1 MPDTRDLPPPMTPP
15 DCDLRGFDWMPLFG
29 HRLFGSDLYA
39 SATDEEFRAAIR
51 MWWGAWQQCPAA
63 SLPNN
68 ERALAE
74 AAGYGRD
81 LAGWHRVRDV
91 ALRGF
96 TLCSDGRLHHP
107 LLAEAAL
114 KAHERRRA
122 DRERKRTARARQQE
136 KQGAAERGA
145 EGGTPDVS
153 VRVPSAG
160 QDADCPQPVRAER
173 ESERERNT
181 PSLREGGAASAPPD
195 RLPDARDMLWAD
207 GLGIL
212 RALTGKPNGP
222 ARALLGQMCRD
233 AGDDCAVVLAVLH
246 DAQRDRPGNP
256 VPWIKNGIATRTGRR
271 VGTGPPSRLSYLTDA
286 PPPSAPPA
294 TIDMT
299 PEGDFR

>member
-1 MPDTRDLPPPMTPP
+1 
-15 DCDLRGFDWMPLFG
+15 
-29 HRLFGSDLYA
+29 
-39 SATDEEFRAAIR
+39 
-51 MWWGAWQQCPAA
+51 
-63 SLPNN
+63 
-68 ERALAE
+68 
-74 AAGYGRD
+74 
-81 LAGWHRVRDV
+81 
-91 ALRGF
+91 
-96 TLCSDGRLHHP
+96 
-107 LLAEAAL
+107 
-114 KAHERRRA
+114 
-122 DRERKRTARARQQE
+122 
-136 KQGAAERGA
+136 
-145 EGGTPDVS
+145 
-153 VRVPSAG
+153 
-160 QDADCPQPVRAER
+160 
-173 ESERERNT
+173 
-181 PSLREGGAASAPPD
+181 
-195 RLPDARDMLWAD
+195 MLWAD